1 MASFNTQVLF
11 IPYRGNSVGKK
22 DKDSG
27 PISQQ
32 KHAARE
38 YHRKAKLKKQSQRA
52 NQNKSLDNG
61 HGETSN
67 DDGQILG
74 SSSQRSVS
82 PGSTE
87 GSSHI
92 SSHIELLNS
101 GQCSRTPSPMSRLGA
116 GRVDP
121 FDTKPV
127 KDLTPHVHHMVD
139 YALTYQWPIF
149 SFVNPG
155 LTVEKM
161 KEAVSVRLNASQA
174 SFYTVIYAA
183 ATHYA
188 LSRVG
193 EQASALNQVLRLNY
207 KDRALK
213 MLRESLI
220 EAAATDDL
228 PLPILQAMFA
238 LTSYGSGTTEHIAP
252 MKSRDMK
259 NPLAVSFDL
268 DVYSRIP
275 PEMAHVQAMYHLIEQ
290 RGGLRSLSRPGFAQ
304 VVAL

>member
-11 IPYRGNSVGKK
+11 IPYRGNSAGKK
-22 DKDSG
+22 DKDVG
-27 PISQQ
+27 AISQQ

-52 NQNKSLDNG
+52 KDKNAHDADRKDSG
-61 HGETSN
+61 GSIS
-67 DDGQILG
+67 DDGQIPG
-74 SSSQRSVS
+74 SSSDRSVS
-82 PGSTE
+82 PSTE
-87 GSSHI
+87 K
-92 SSHIELLNS
+92 SSHIECPILAL
-101 GQCSRTPSPMSRLGA
+101 QCSRTPSPVTLLGA
-116 GRVDP
+116 ARTDP
-121 FDTKPV
+121 FDTRPV
-127 KDLTPHVHHMVD
+127 KDLTPYVHHMVD
-139 YALTYQWPIF
+139 YAMSYQWPIF

-155 LTVEKM
+155 LTVDMM
-161 KEAVSVRLNASQA
+161 KKEVTRRLNASQA

-193 EQASALNQVLRLNY
+193 EQASNQNQVLRLNY

-213 MLRESLI
+213 MLRESLVNSGS
-220 EAAATDDL
+220 EM
-228 PLPILQAMFA
+228 PLEILQAMFA
-238 LTSYGSGTTEHIAP
+238 MTSYGSGTAEHIAP

-275 PEMAHVQAMYHLIEQ
+275 PEMAHVRALYHMINQ

-304 VVAL
+304 VISL